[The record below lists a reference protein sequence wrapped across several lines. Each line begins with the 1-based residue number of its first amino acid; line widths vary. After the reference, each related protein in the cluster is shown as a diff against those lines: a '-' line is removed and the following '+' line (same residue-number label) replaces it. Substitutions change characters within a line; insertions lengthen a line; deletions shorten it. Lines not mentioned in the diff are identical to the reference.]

1 MNNLPSGT
9 RHGAGRPVMMQDE
22 KRKPRSIKM
31 SDNEWAKMQE
41 LAEAQKISIA
51 ELIRRSVLG
60 AD

>member
-1 MNNLPSGT
+1 MNDFHAGVQV
-9 RHGAGRPVMMQDE
+9 RVGRPAMMLDQ

-41 LAEAQKISIA
+41 LAEAENISIA

>member
-1 MNNLPSGT
+1 MNN
-9 RHGAGRPVMMQDE
+9 HAEAQIKVGRPAMMIDE

-60 AD
+60 DD

>member
-1 MNNLPSGT
+1 MNNLHTGT
-9 RHGAGRPVMMQDE
+9 RFGAGRPAMMLDE

-41 LAEAQKISIA
+41 LAEAQKKSIA